1 MMMRI
6 AFCAATL
13 ALGIAAA
20 SAQSSEAYV
29 NQVDRSSGGDVLAP
43 STSGMQ
49 GSAYIIQVPES
60 ARPTPPRAPSRR
72 ADPTPRQA
80 STAAVEPVGR
90 SVLPS
95 IGSGVT
101 LALSNASTIRSFP
114 DVGAGVGAP

>member
-6 AFCAATL
+6 AFCAAIL
-13 ALGIAAA
+13 MLGIAAA

-29 NQVDRSSGGDVLAP
+29 NQVDRSSGGAVSAP
-43 STSGMQ
+43 STGGMQ
-49 GSAYIIQVPES
+49 GSAYVIQVPES
-60 ARPTPPRAPSRR
+60 ARPMPPRASSRR
-72 ADPTPRQA
+72 ASPAPRQA
-80 STAAVEPVGR
+80 TTAAVEPAGR